1 MTDIT
6 LAADQA
12 AATKLLHDAET
23 ALGTQSTGP
32 QGGSLGPFSAT
43 FSASAS
49 FSGGAID
56 LIAPNIIQITNCN
69 FNYSVDLSLSVDLNS
84 ILPSFCLPQICIPI
98 PFDGDICTPKICISW
113 PTITI
118 PVSYSDTITFTADFT
133 LNAHLSGATWLVDV
147 VIVGIPALDLSPA
160 AAAIL
165 AAIAAAVTPILL
177 AIPFIGPFLALGV
190 DAILAAIGIA
200 GLLGLLG
207 PLLTPFVSGLTFN
220 IYKHPK
226 VFQVLPNSSPIDP
239 AVNINL
245 DLIQAAVLAS
255 DKSELV
261 LTANISA

>member
-23 ALGTQSTGP
+23 ALGTRSTGP

-56 LIAPNIIQITNCN
+56 LIAPNIIQLTNCN

-160 AAAIL
+160 AVAIL
-165 AAIAAAVTPILL
+165 AAIAGAVTPILL
-177 AIPFIGPFLALGV
+177 AIPFIGLFLALGV

-220 IYKHPK
+220 IYNQPK

-255 DKSELV
+255 DKNELV